1 MRSTPMLSLVF
12 LAVALAVWPTSTSA
26 QVSTTRGLSLGG
38 YLQGASLSVEGGDP
52 AGGGGAGLRVGY
64 GLNRTVTLFVRADHS
79 EMDVEDASIV
89 GQWALG
95 HGEFGARFHF
105 ANALRR
111 WVPYLEAAAGARTVS
126 VTGAEVD
133 GEPEGKVS
141 FTGGAFSLG
150 GGLGVHFNQTLAL
163 DLGLIWTGGEFTDID
178 VGNVSVRGF
187 DIDAQSFR
195 FNLGLTWW
203 P

>member
-1 MRSTPMLSLVF
+1 M
-12 LAVALAVWPTSTSA
+12 
-26 QVSTTRGLSLGG
+26 
-38 YLQGASLSVEGGDP
+38 
-52 AGGGGAGLRVGY
+52 RVGY